1 VVSLVATLRLPGSI
15 CIARLNQP
23 ARRASLPPCCAPT
36 ECSASLMSMR
46 AASTTRRGISPS
58 RAISPVGM
66 QIALG
71 HEGDARTTLE
81 TARAALVE
89 IGATPALA
97 RADRLLEGLDAGP
110 PAGLTAREIEVL
122 RLVATGL
129 TNAEIAREL
138 FISRHTVDHH
148 LRSIYGK
155 LNVPSRAAATRYAI
169 QHNIM

>member
-1 VVSLVATLRLPGSI
+1 MLGELDVDAGRFDDAARHLAVAGDLAQAIEDRYEAALTLL
-15 CIARLNQP
+15 AV
-23 ARRASLPPCCAPT
+23 
-36 ECSASLMSMR
+36 
-46 AASTTRRGISPS
+46 
-58 RAISPVGM
+58 VGM